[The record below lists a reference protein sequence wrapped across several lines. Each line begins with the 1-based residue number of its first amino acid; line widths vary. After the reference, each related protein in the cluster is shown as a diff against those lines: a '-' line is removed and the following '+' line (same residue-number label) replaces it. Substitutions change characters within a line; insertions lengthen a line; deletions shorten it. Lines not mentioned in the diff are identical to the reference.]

1 MYVISAAE
9 TEKGGIGRLPQY
21 FLSSGSYFFV
31 ARMEWFFFDTAKM
44 KQTLHL
50 CVLWLLLV
58 WSTGASDRRPLKR
71 TILRRTSLQ
80 GGIFNRTQNVLNSDS
95 IAPSAG
101 GINVSTM
108 MSHRDRMQRDEKA
121 EPPRRRMMP
130 SRRIPQQPKK
140 PINQVGSG
148 TSQDNSKQVTGEAV
162 QPQSTPARTVP
173 GSAGSLNVLA
183 SFAGKNRV
191 LVISAP
197 HDSDG
202 YYRLM
207 MTLLK
212 SDVYCQMAERHMQMI
227 VMFHQEGER
236 GGKVRRVNAKGQVT
250 EEPLDT
256 VLIPRLM
263 NFLKLE
269 EGKFGMV
276 LLRKTLQVEERYPYP
291 VRLEAMYEVMDQ
303 THMRKLEKARQ
314 RGFVQR
320 CKAAGVEGQVVESQG
335 QGVLTTG
342 SEVTVNST
350 VERVPVRKGVQRP
363 AQGPKAVTVTTT
375 RPTTKPTMTT
385 KATTITTK
393 PTTTT
398 TTKPTRTKKKKTT
411 TTTKPPP
418 TTKATTTITTAKPTT
433 TTTRKTTTTTT
444 KPTTTTTTTKVT
456 TTTKSTTTTTTIKPT
471 PTTKPKTTTTRR
483 TTTPTKPTVPK
494 PLDPQ
499 TTLHWDLE
507 VPTTDESFYILSET
521 HKNGIDDVTESHRD
535 QYEEDTTEDTK
546 HGQQVVTSP
555 TQLTND
561 KPTERGEEL
570 SSELKVDSDAQ
581 VETASPKK
589 SKVKR
594 PVNAERKKKADKSG
608 KKSKADKKRLKATKD
623 SDGGFYRGRRPGKKA
638 AINQEKEADNKRP
651 PTKQP
656 NLLVS
661 FFGHFEKRRRLLVIS
676 TPDEENPMYTQQRDE
691 YLEHVCELGVRKISL
706 ITIFGSLTNGT
717 MKMDHYQAEKDQPLK
732 GMKEEDFTNQ
742 PLIRALRNELGLIF
756 DDYYMVLTDFD
767 MKVKQE
773 YEVPIAMTAVFGYID
788 TFSSRIKEMEQQKRQ
803 GVACKKEDKS
813 KSLENFLS
821 RFRWRRRLFVISSSD
836 DEEWAYQQQLY
847 ALTSQACNLGLRHL
861 SVLKLIGKD
870 MEDMGG
876 TLELY
881 PINGTATVER
891 EDVSPSLVQ
900 DIRNYFQIS
909 PEYFSMLLV
918 GKDGNVKSWYPSPMW
933 SMSIIYDLVDS
944 MQLRRQE
951 MAIQQSLGMRCP
963 EDEYGGY
970 GHDRD
975 PDGYHRGYGY

>member
-1 MYVISAAE
+1 
-9 TEKGGIGRLPQY
+9 
-21 FLSSGSYFFV
+21 
-31 ARMEWFFFDTAKM
+31 M

-71 TILRRTSLQ
+71 TILPRTSLQ
-80 GGIFNRTQNVLNSDS
+80 GGVFNRTQNVLNSDS
-95 IAPSAG
+95 IAPSTG
-101 GINVSTM
+101 GINVSPM

-121 EPPRRRMMP
+121 EPPRRRKGPPSRRMMP

-148 TSQDNSKQVTGEAV
+148 TSQDNSKPVTGVAV

-269 EGKFGMV
+269 EGKFSMV

-342 SEVTVNST
+342 SEVRVNST
-350 VERVPVRKGVQRP
+350 VERGPVRKGVQRP
-363 AQGPKAVTVTTT
+363 AQGPKAVTLTTT
-375 RPTTKPTMTT
+375 RPTTTTTKPTMTT
-385 KATTITTK
+385 KATTLTTK

-398 TTKPTRTKKKKTT
+398 TTKPTTTTKKTTT

-418 TTKATTTITTAKPTT
+418 TTKTTTTITTAKPTT
-433 TTTRKTTTTTT
+433 TTTRKTTTT

-456 TTTKSTTTTTTIKPT
+456 TTTKPTTTTKATTTTTTTKPT
-471 PTTKPKTTTTRR
+471 TTTTRRTTTTTKVTTTTKPTTTTKAKTTTTRR
-483 TTTPTKPTVPK
+483 TTTTTKPTVLK

-499 TTLHWDLE
+499 TTPRWDLE
-507 VPTTDESFYILSET
+507 VPTTDESSYILSET
-521 HKNGIDDVTESHRD
+521 HKNGIEDVTESHRD
-535 QYEEDTTEDTK
+535 QYEEDTTDDTK

-561 KPTERGEEL
+561 KPTEGGEEL
-570 SSELKVDSDAQ
+570 GSELKVDSDAQ

-608 KKSKADKKRLKATKD
+608 KKSKADKKRLKASKD

-638 AINQEKEADNKRP
+638 VINQEKEADNKRP

-773 YEVPIAMTAVFGYID
+773 YEVPIAMTAVFDYID
-788 TFSSRIKEMEQQKRQ
+788 TFSSRIKEMEQQKKQ
-803 GVACKKEDKS
+803 GVTCKKEDKS

-963 EDEYGGY
+963 EDGYGGY

>member
-1 MYVISAAE
+1 
-9 TEKGGIGRLPQY
+9 
-21 FLSSGSYFFV
+21 
-31 ARMEWFFFDTAKM
+31 MEWFFFDTAKM

-71 TILRRTSLQ
+71 TILQRTSLQ
-80 GGIFNRTQNVLNSDS
+80 GGIFNTTQNVLNSDS

-101 GINVSTM
+101 GINVSPM

-121 EPPRRRMMP
+121 EPPRRGKGPPSRRMMP

-148 TSQDNSKQVTGEAV
+148 TGTSQDNSKPVTGVAV

-320 CKAAGVEGQVVESQG
+320 CKAAGVEGQVVESHG

-342 SEVTVNST
+342 SEVRVNST

-398 TTKPTRTKKKKTT
+398 TTKPTTTKTIKPKTTRTRRTT
-411 TTTKPPP
+411 TT
-418 TTKATTTITTAKPTT
+418 
-433 TTTRKTTTTTT
+433 
-444 KPTTTTTTTKVT
+444 
-456 TTTKSTTTTTTIKPT
+456 
-471 PTTKPKTTTTRR
+471 TTKPKTTTTRR
-483 TTTPTKPTVPK
+483 TTTTTTPTVPK

-499 TTLHWDLE
+499 TTPHWDLE
-507 VPTTDESFYILSET
+507 VPTTDESSYTLSET

-535 QYEEDTTEDTK
+535 QYEEDTTDDTK
-546 HGQQVVTSP
+546 HGRQVVTSP

-561 KPTERGEEL
+561 KPTEGGEEL
-570 SSELKVDSDAQ
+570 GSELKVDSDAQ

-638 AINQEKEADNKRP
+638 TINQEKEADNKRP
-651 PTKQP
+651 STKQP

-661 FFGHFEKRRRLLVIS
+661 FLGHFEKRRRLLVIS

-773 YEVPIAMTAVFGYID
+773 YEVPIAMTAVFDYID
-788 TFSSRIKEMEQQKRQ
+788 TFSSRIREMEQQKRQ
-803 GVACKKEDKS
+803 GVTCKNEDKS

>member
-1 MYVISAAE
+1 
-9 TEKGGIGRLPQY
+9 
-21 FLSSGSYFFV
+21 
-31 ARMEWFFFDTAKM
+31 M

-71 TILRRTSLQ
+71 TILPRTSLQ
-80 GGIFNRTQNVLNSDS
+80 GGVFNRTQNVLNSDS

-101 GINVSTM
+101 GINVSPM

-121 EPPRRRMMP
+121 EPPRRGKGPPSRRMMP

-148 TSQDNSKQVTGEAV
+148 TSQDNSKPVTGVAV

-342 SEVTVNST
+342 SEVRVNST
-350 VERVPVRKGVQRP
+350 VERGPVRKGVQRP
-363 AQGPKAVTVTTT
+363 AQGPKA
-375 RPTTKPTMTT
+375 
-385 KATTITTK
+385 
-393 PTTTT
+393 
-398 TTKPTRTKKKKTT
+398 
-411 TTTKPPP
+411 
-418 TTKATTTITTAKPTT
+418 PTT

-444 KPTTTTTTTKVT
+444 QPTTTTTTTKVT
-456 TTTKSTTTTTTIKPT
+456 TTKPTTTTKATTTTTTTKPT
-471 PTTKPKTTTTRR
+471 TTTTRR
-483 TTTPTKPTVPK
+483 TTTTTKPTVLK

-499 TTLHWDLE
+499 TTPHWDLE
-507 VPTTDESFYILSET
+507 VPTTDESSYILSET
-521 HKNGIDDVTESHRD
+521 HKNGIEDVTESHRD
-535 QYEEDTTEDTK
+535 QYEEDTTDDTK
-546 HGQQVVTSP
+546 HGRQVVTSP

-561 KPTERGEEL
+561 KPTEGGEEL
-570 SSELKVDSDAQ
+570 GSELKVDSDAQ

-608 KKSKADKKRLKATKD
+608 KKSKADKKRLKDSKD

-638 AINQEKEADNKRP
+638 VINQEKEADNKRP

-661 FFGHFEKRRRLLVIS
+661 FFGHFEKRRRLLVSIL

-773 YEVPIAMTAVFGYID
+773 YEVPIAMTAVFDYID
-788 TFSSRIKEMEQQKRQ
+788 TFSSRIKEMEQQKKQ
-803 GVACKKEDKS
+803 GVTCKKEDKS

-861 SVLKLIGKD
+861 SVLKLIGKN

-963 EDEYGGY
+963 EDGYGGY

>member
-1 MYVISAAE
+1 
-9 TEKGGIGRLPQY
+9 
-21 FLSSGSYFFV
+21 
-31 ARMEWFFFDTAKM
+31 
-44 KQTLHL
+44 
-50 CVLWLLLV
+50 
-58 WSTGASDRRPLKR
+58 
-71 TILRRTSLQ
+71 
-80 GGIFNRTQNVLNSDS
+80 
-95 IAPSAG
+95 
-101 GINVSTM
+101 
-108 MSHRDRMQRDEKA
+108 MQRDEKA
-121 EPPRRRMMP
+121 ELPTRRKGPPSRRVMP
-130 SRRIPQQPKK
+130 SRRVPQQPKK
-140 PINQVGSG
+140 PINQVVSGAG
-148 TSQDNSKQVTGEAV
+148 TSQGNSKPVTGVVV
-162 QPQSTPARTVP
+162 QPPSIPAHTVP

-227 VMFHQEGER
+227 VMFHREGER

-342 SEVTVNST
+342 SEVRVNST
-350 VERVPVRKGVQRP
+350 VERVP
-363 AQGPKAVTVTTT
+363 
-375 RPTTKPTMTT
+375 
-385 KATTITTK
+385 
-393 PTTTT
+393 
-398 TTKPTRTKKKKTT
+398 
-411 TTTKPPP
+411 
-418 TTKATTTITTAKPTT
+418 
-433 TTTRKTTTTTT
+433 
-444 KPTTTTTTTKVT
+444 
-456 TTTKSTTTTTTIKPT
+456 
-471 PTTKPKTTTTRR
+471 
-483 TTTPTKPTVPK
+483 TTP
-494 PLDPQ
+494 
-499 TTLHWDLE
+499 HWDLE
-507 VPTTDESFYILSET
+507 VPTTDESSYTLSVT
-521 HKNGIDDVTESHRD
+521 HKNGRDDVTESHRD
-535 QYEEDTTEDTK
+535 QYEEDTTDDTK
-546 HGQQVVTSP
+546 HGRQVVTSP
-555 TQLTND
+555 SQLTND
-561 KPTERGEEL
+561 KPTEGGEEL
-570 SSELKVDSDAQ
+570 GSEFKVLPDAQ
-581 VETASPKK
+581 VETTSPKK
-589 SKVKR
+589 SKVKQ

-608 KKSKADKKRLKATKD
+608 EKSKADKKRSKAAKD

-638 AINQEKEADNKRP
+638 AINQAKEADNERP
-651 PTKQP
+651 PTKQTNP
-656 NLLVS
+656 LVS
-661 FFGHFEKRRRLLVIS
+661 FFGYFEKRRRLLVIT
-676 TPDEENPMYTQQRDE
+676 TPDEENRMYTQQRDE

-742 PLIRALRNELGLIF
+742 SLIRALRKDLGLIF

-773 YEVPIAMTAVFGYID
+773 YEVPIAMTAVFDYID
-788 TFSSRIKEMEQQKRQ
+788 SFFSRIKEMEQQKKQ
-803 GVACKKEDKS
+803 GVTCKKEDKS

-891 EDVSPSLVQ
+891 EDVSPSLVK

>member
-1 MYVISAAE
+1 
-9 TEKGGIGRLPQY
+9 
-21 FLSSGSYFFV
+21 
-31 ARMEWFFFDTAKM
+31 M

-101 GINVSTM
+101 GINVSPMT
-108 MSHRDRMQRDEKA
+108 SHGDRMQRDEKA
-121 EPPRRRMMP
+121 EPPRRGKEPPSRRMMP

-148 TSQDNSKQVTGEAV
+148 TGTSQDNSKPVTGEAV

-350 VERVPVRKGVQRP
+350 VDRVPVWKGVQRP

-385 KATTITTK
+385 KATTITTR

-411 TTTKPPP
+411 TTTKPPT

-456 TTTKSTTTTTTIKPT
+456 TTTKPTTTTNTTTTTTTIKPT
-471 PTTKPKTTTTRR
+471 TTTKPKTTTTRR
-483 TTTPTKPTVPK
+483 TTTTTTKPKTTTTRRTTTTTKPTVPK

-499 TTLHWDLE
+499 TTPHWDLE
-507 VPTTDESFYILSET
+507 VPTTDESFYIPSET
-521 HKNGIDDVTESHRD
+521 HRNGIDDVTESHRD
-535 QYEEDTTEDTK
+535 QYEEDTTDDSK
-546 HGQQVVTSP
+546 HGRQVVTSP
-555 TQLTND
+555 TQLTNN
-561 KPTERGEEL
+561 KPTEGGEEL
-570 SSELKVDSDAQ
+570 GSELKVDSDAQ

-608 KKSKADKKRLKATKD
+608 KRSKADKKRLKATKD

-773 YEVPIAMTAVFGYID
+773 YEVPIAMTAVFDYID

-803 GVACKKEDKS
+803 GVTCKTEDKS